1 MDDGAETL
9 EQSVA
14 LVKIAAAAGT
24 TDLVGTPHASPEYRF
39 DPQVVQERLRQVE
52 AATGGILRL
61 YSGCDFH
68 LSYDNIEDA
77 LKNPRKYTINQ
88 NSYLLVEFSDM
99 LIFRNTQ
106 EILTRLPGIAKMSPI
121 ITHPERNRLL
131 RKRLDEMAEWCD
143 AGALVQVTGGS
154 LLGRF
159 GNSAL
164 EFSRTFAGST
174 TGPFYCERR
183 TQCGS
188 PSADDGCGVR
198 VAGGELLRN
207 AGKNVVHREPTGGF
221 DGSTG
226 ASPFCGTDSE
236 VSQMVSGLALGNHRA
251 AAFRQLVSSKTAV
264 SL

>member
-14 LVKIAAAAGT
+14 LVKMAAAAGT

-39 DPQVVQERLRQVE
+39 DPQIVEDRLRQVE
-52 AATGGILRL
+52 GATGGILRL

-88 NSYLLVEFSDM
+88 NRYLLVEFSDM
-99 LIFRNTQ
+99 LIFHNTQ
-106 EILTRLPGIAKMSPI
+106 EILTRLRDAGMTPI

-131 RKRLDEMAEWCD
+131 RKRPDEMAAWCD

-159 GNSAL
+159 GNSAV
-164 EFSRTFAGST
+164 EFSRT
-174 TGPFYCERR
+174 
-183 TQCGS
+183 
-188 PSADDGCGVR
+188 
-198 VAGGELLRN
+198 LL
-207 AGKNVVHREPTGGF
+207 
-221 DGSTG
+221 D
-226 ASPFCGTDSE
+226 
-236 VSQMVSGLALGNHRA
+236 
-251 AAFRQLVSSKTAV
+251 RQLVHFIASDGHNVDRRPPTMDEAYAWLVENYSETLAKTLCIANPRAV
-264 SL
+264 LTGERVDPPSIEQTQKARKWYQVWR